1 MLQNARINSE
11 EENTYDLSSDGMNNF
26 VDASPLVGV
35 LGLPPDHAE
44 TFENVDDI
52 VDPSPLYSQLSR
64 ALVEQKEIL
73 LLFAINA
80 QKSST

>member
-11 EENTYDLSSDGMNNF
+11 EENTYDLSSDWMNNF
-26 VDASPLVGV
+26 VDASPLVWV
-35 LGLPPDHAE
+35 LGLPSYHAK
-44 TFENVDDI
+44 TFENIDDI
-52 VDPSPLYSQLSR
+52 VDPSPLHSQLFR
-64 ALVEQKEIL
+64 ALVKQKEIL